1 MEEKDNVVAEKK
13 HAREEKHEAN
23 PDVKETQD
31 IKLFGKYDFN
41 VELKDPGLARVI
53 SIKPVLMPKSGGKT
67 SQQRLARGKVNIVER
82 LITHLMV
89 PGHKGKKHL
98 RSSKLASG
106 RFYTAFTVVDE
117 SFDRIQKEGKS
128 PIQVLIKA
136 VENSAPKEEVMS
148 LLISGQ
154 RIAKQVDTSPMRR
167 LDLALRWIAQGTFQL
182 SFSGKKASDALHDI
196 LIGAANNQDSVFPIS
211 KKIDTERQADSSR

>member
-1 MEEKDNVVAEKK
+1 
-13 HAREEKHEAN
+13 
-23 PDVKETQD
+23 
-31 IKLFGKYDFN
+31 
-41 VELKDPGLARVI
+41 
-53 SIKPVLMPKSGGKT
+53 
-67 SQQRLARGKVNIVER
+67 
-82 LITHLMV
+82 
-89 PGHKGKKHL
+89 
-98 RSSKLASG
+98 
-106 RFYTAFTVVDE
+106 
-117 SFDRIQKEGKS
+117 
-128 PIQVLIKA
+128 
-136 VENSAPKEEVMS
+136 MS